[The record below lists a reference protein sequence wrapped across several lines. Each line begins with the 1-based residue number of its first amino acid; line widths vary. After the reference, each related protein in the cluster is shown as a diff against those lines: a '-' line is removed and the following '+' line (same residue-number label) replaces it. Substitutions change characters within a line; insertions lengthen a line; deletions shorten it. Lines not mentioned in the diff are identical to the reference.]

1 MPEVGTARAAPA
13 VIAIVSPVAEERSA
27 FAALCVSRG
36 WVTAECDSLHAF
48 QRLLQRQRPG
58 VVLTRRRLGDGYSD
72 DVIAALTAAGLAGA
86 VNVVVLI
93 GAGTPAAVEARQV
106 TLGADCVQRDPVR
119 PDVLAEYLAKYHR
132 AGKHPR
138 RPASRPVERVLQFAG
153 ARVDPIERKIQ
164 AGSATGHLTPHEV
177 ALVES
182 LVQAQG
188 DVVTYETLY
197 SEILGRRFRGDTS
210 NMRVLLGKLAS
221 SARGV
226 GVPLRQ
232 WVEVIPKLGYR
243 YRRPQPAA
251 GSPPRPTVAPGSRGP
266 TGGAGRRG

>member
-1 MPEVGTARAAPA
+1 
-13 VIAIVSPVAEERSA
+13 VIAIVSPIDHERSA
-27 FAALCVSRG
+27 FAALCASRG
-36 WVTAECDSLHAF
+36 WVSAECDSLRAF

-72 DVIAALTAAGLAGA
+72 DVMAALAAAGMAGA

-93 GAGTPAAVEARQV
+93 GADTPAAVEARQV
-106 TLGADCVQRDPVR
+106 ALGADCVQRDPVS
-119 PDVLAEYLAKYHR
+119 PDVLAEYLAKYQR
-132 AGKHPR
+132 AVK
-138 RPASRPVERVLQFAG
+138 PARGPAPPAVERIFSFAG
-153 ARVDPIERKIQ
+153 ARVDPIDRKIQ
-164 AGSATGHLTPHEV
+164 AGSATGHVTPHEV
-177 ALVES
+177 ALVEA

-197 SEILGRRFRGDTS
+197 SEILGRKFRGDTS

-221 SARGV
+221 SARRV
-226 GVPLRQ
+226 GVPLRE

-251 GSPPRPTVAPGSRGP
+251 AKPIRPTVAPGSRGP
-266 TGGAGRRG
+266 TGGAGRRA